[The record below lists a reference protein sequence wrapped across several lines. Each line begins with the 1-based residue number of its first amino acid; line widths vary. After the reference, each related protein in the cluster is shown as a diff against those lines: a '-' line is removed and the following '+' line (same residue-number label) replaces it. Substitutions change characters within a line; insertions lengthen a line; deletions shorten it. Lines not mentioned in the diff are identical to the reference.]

1 MKFESRGRPPRD
13 VYPTLRDLLLATDR
27 GGRPWNYLASERD
40 YQFVRSLQ
48 AQDLVIPV
56 VGDLG
61 GAHAL
66 AAIADLM
73 RQRGERLSAFYISNV
88 ETYLYGGKH
97 SQFIRNVERLPK
109 DARSV
114 IIRSI
119 FRASVSSSEVRPA
132 SQLVLANRP

>member
-1 MKFESRGRPPRD
+1 M
-13 VYPTLRDLLLATDR
+13 
-27 GGRPWNYLASERD
+27 
-40 YQFVRSLQ
+40 RSLQ

-61 GAHAL
+61 GQHAL

-73 RQRGERLSAFYISNV
+73 IARGDHLSAFYISNV
-88 ETYLYGGKH
+88 ETYLYGDKS
-97 SQFIRNVERLPK
+97 SQFVKNLNRLPR

-119 FRASVSSSEVRPA
+119 FRASISTSEVQPA
-132 SQLVLANRP
+132 GQFLSANRP